1 MPTDE
6 ELKRRQFED
15 IARRTREAETADWHG
30 SMRQAPSLMPWENLG
45 GGPSKTDPRYAVQ
58 GLQENIAEQ
67 QRRQAASAMPPS
79 GAGSARIGYGPI
91 SGSFQKGG
99 LVPSTGDYGVHKDE
113 QVLAAPRNATTAA
126 TAATAAAAQNK
137 DDVLKKSRPVST
149 ANPWL
154 DQMAA
159 NVNAP
164 LQRVQGFRHG
174 GRIPATGVYRLHRG
188 ERVLPKGLAQ
198 RYRETKHG

>member
-15 IARRTREAETADWHG
+15 IAARTRQAEAADWR
-30 SMRQAPSLMPWENLG
+30 STMARAPSLVPWENLA

-67 QRRQAASAMPPS
+67 QRRQAASAMPPT
-79 GAGSARIGYGPI
+79 GAQSARIGYGPI
-91 SGSFQKGG
+91 GGSFQQGG
-99 LVPSTGDYGVHKDE
+99 IVPSTGDYGVHKDE
-113 QVLAAPRNATTAA
+113 QVLPATDTAG
-126 TAATAAAAQNK
+126 TIPQQEQ
-137 DDVLKKSRPVST
+137 KKKMSFELGGGGGGNPYL
-149 ANPWL
+149 AN
-154 DQMAA
+154 MAA

-164 LQRVQGFRHG
+164 LHRVEGFKHG

-198 RYRETKHG
+198 RYREKRHG